1 MKKIIL
7 IGFMLFP
14 LCFGAFGKERMT
26 ATKAVSSE
34 TIPENFELE
43 VKLRMRQ
50 MTCIVAPR
58 LNEEVKFFLGR
69 YIFKHQHFTGKM
81 LGNAAVYFP
90 VFEKMLR
97 EKDMPTDL
105 RALSI
110 LESWLDPAATSR
122 VGAGG
127 LWQLMPGTARMY
139 GLTVTK
145 AIDERRDLYRST
157 EAAINLL
164 SKLHQIYGD
173 WGLAL
178 AAYNSG
184 PLRVNNAL
192 KKAGAEKEGSS
203 FWTIAPYLP
212 KETQNFVPKFIAIN
226 YLLTF
231 YKEHGIKPTFPDLDR
246 QFIDVTKVYDKVTFR
261 DITKITGVTD
271 EALTELNPGYK
282 GKFIPA
288 STRGYNLVLPS
299 RVLGVFNDYMALEN
313 AKQKKEFMSE
323 IQISAPEE
331 GEENEDLKY
340 VEMSYTVNEGDDL
353 DFIAYKYNLN
363 KTRIKIWNHV
373 IHSSDLYAGQELTL
387 YVPLQ
392 VYLDQLIQCEAL
404 ECIPA
409 KESFYVSCAAQY
421 SGIDRIMDEMICK
434 YSSDFIWHTFS
445 RFESI
450 QDLIVKYEL
459 SGAEELMTLN
469 GLVDPAQIMPGM
481 QIKIPVIDKKMTAGL
496 SGN

>member
-1 MKKIIL
+1 
-7 IGFMLFP
+7 MLFP
-14 LCFGAFGKERMT
+14 LCFGAFSKERM
-26 ATKAVSSE
+26 AASIAVKSE

-58 LNEEVKFFLGR
+58 LNDEVKFFLNR

-97 EKDMPTDL
+97 EKEMPADL

-139 GLTVTK
+139 GLTVTNQ
-145 AIDERRDLYRST
+145 IDERRDLYRST

-178 AAYNSG
+178 AAYNAG

-192 KKAGAEKEGSS
+192 KKAGTESGAAS
-203 FWTIAPYLP
+203 FWTIAPFLP

-246 QFIDVTKVYDKVTFR
+246 QFIDVTKVYDKVTFK
-261 DITKITGVTD
+261 DITKITGVED
-271 EALTELNPGYK
+271 AALTELNPGYK

-299 RVLGVFNDYMALEN
+299 RVLGVFNDYMALES
-313 AKQKKEFMSE
+313 AKQKKEFITD
-323 IQISAPEE
+323 IQVNAPES
-331 GEENEDLKY
+331 GLENEDLKY
-340 VEMSYTVNEGDDL
+340 VEMAYTVKEGDDL
-353 DFIAYKYNLN
+353 DFIAYKFNLN

-373 IHSSDLYAGQELTL
+373 IRSSDLFAGQELVL

-404 ECIPA
+404 ECMPV
-409 KESFYVSCAAQY
+409 KESSIVSCSAQF
-421 SGIDRIMDEMICK
+421 SGIEKIMGEMICK
-434 YSSDFIWHTFS
+434 YSTDFLWHTFS

-450 QDLIVKYEL
+450 QDIIAKYGL
-459 SGAEELMTLN
+459 AGAEELMSLN
-469 GLVDPAQIMPGM
+469 GLSHADQIMPGM
-481 QIKIPVIDKKMTAGL
+481 QIKIPVADKQLNAGI
-496 SGN
+496 SVN

>member
-1 MKKIIL
+1 ML
-7 IGFMLFP
+7 IP
-14 LCFGAFGKERMT
+14 LCFGAFSKERMT
-26 ATKAVSSE
+26 AAIAVKSE

-50 MTCIVAPR
+50 MTCIVTPR
-58 LNEEVKFFLGR
+58 LNDEVKFFLGR

-97 EKDMPTDL
+97 EKEMPADL

-145 AIDERRDLYRST
+145 QIDERRDLYKST

-178 AAYNSG
+178 AAYNAG

-192 KKAGAEKEGSS
+192 KKAGAESGAAS

-231 YKEHGIKPTFPDLDR
+231 YKEHGIKPAFPDLDR
-246 QFIDVTKVYDKVTFR
+246 QFIDVTKVYDKITFK
-261 DITKITGVTD
+261 DITKITGVED
-271 EALTELNPGYK
+271 AALTELNPGYK

-313 AKQKKEFMSE
+313 AKQKKEFMTGIQVNTSE
-323 IQISAPEE
+323 DGMD
-331 GEENEDLKY
+331 GENLKY
-340 VEMSYTVNEGDDL
+340 VEMSYTVSEGDDL
-353 DFIAYKYNLN
+353 DFIAYKFNLN

-373 IHSSDLYAGQELTL
+373 IRSSDLYAGQELVL
-387 YVPLQ
+387 YVPLE
-392 VYLDQLIQCEAL
+392 VYLDQLVQHEAMPQI
-404 ECIPA
+404 EC
-409 KESFYVSCAAQY
+409 KNTELVLCSSGYSCV
-421 SGIDRIMDEMICK
+421 DRIIDEMICK
-434 YSSDFIWHTFS
+434 KSAEFIVHTFS

-450 QDLIVKYEL
+450 QDIVAKYDLKNADEIL
-459 SGAEELMTLN
+459 YLN
-469 GLVDPAQIMPGM
+469 GLSDASLIMPGL
-481 QIKIPVIDKKMTAGL
+481 QIKVPVVGNSTHADI
-496 SGN
+496 SGK